1 MQEIYDSRLVAG
13 KLRRWSHY
21 LQHYRLPTWE
31 QIPTLGLYMDQVLTL
46 LSRYLPFCQKEKEEQ
61 IITTSAINNY
71 VRMKLMPAPEKKKYN
86 RIHIAYLIMICA
98 LKQSLTMSEIQKIL
112 PNGLTEDEVKK
123 TYEAFVDQYTDSARV
138 FVSMVESMAAQLLA
152 AESADAADVNSFV
165 LSTAVMTN
173 FSRLLTT
180 KLLDLQNAPF
190 TEEAVAL
197 WNPEE

>member
-1 MQEIYDSRLVAG
+1 M
-13 KLRRWSHY
+13 
-21 LQHYRLPTWE
+21 
-31 QIPTLGLYMDQVLTL
+31 
-46 LSRYLPFCQKEKEEQ
+46 
-61 IITTSAINNY
+61 
-71 VRMKLMPAPEKKKYN
+71 
-86 RIHIAYLIMICA
+86 
-98 LKQSLTMSEIQKIL
+98 
-112 PNGLTEDEVKK
+112 KK

-138 FVSMVESMAAQLLA
+138 FVSMVESMAARLLA